1 MKFRTSC
8 VVIRY
13 TPTSQYVWMKS
24 DPQTPMTPAARN
36 VACAAARIA
45 RKAYR
50 LHLLRTGAELAGVDL
65 VWSEGVQFTG
75 LDSPGS
81 DFYNYTVGK
90 HAVRIFDVSE
100 NHPGN
105 FASVDLSDGRT
116 EKGSSVTLKP
126 VPAR

>member
-1 MKFRTSC
+1 MKFTTFAI
-8 VVIRY
+8 VIRY
-13 TPTSQYVWMKS
+13 NATSQYVWAKS

-36 VACAAARIA
+36 IACAAARIA

-50 LHLLRTGAELAGVDL
+50 LHLLRTGAELFDVDL
-65 VWSEGVQFTG
+65 VEAEGVRFTG

-90 HAVRIFDVSE
+90 HAVRIFEVSE

-105 FASVDLSDGRT
+105 FVSVDLCDGRT
-116 EKGSSVTLKP
+116 EKGSTVVLKP
-126 VPAR
+126 VPTR

>member
-1 MKFRTSC
+1 MKFTTFAI
-8 VVIRY
+8 VIRY
-13 TPTSQYVWMKS
+13 NATSQYVWAKS
-24 DPQTPMTPAARN
+24 EPQTPMTPAARN
-36 VACAAARIA
+36 IACAAARIA

-50 LHLLRTGAELAGVDL
+50 LHLLRTGAELVGVDL

-90 HAVRIFDVSE
+90 HTVRIFEVRE

-105 FASVDLSDGRT
+105 FVSVDLCDGRT
-116 EKGSSVTLKP
+116 EKGSTVVLKP
-126 VPAR
+126 VPTH

>member
-1 MKFRTSC
+1 MKFTTSAI
-8 VVIRY
+8 VIRY
-13 TPTSQYVWMKS
+13 NATSQYVWAKS
-24 DPQTPMTPAARN
+24 EPQTPMTPAARN
-36 VACAAARIA
+36 IACAAARIA

-50 LHLLRTGAELAGVDL
+50 LHLLRTGAELVGVDL

-90 HAVRIFDVSE
+90 HSVRIFEVSE

-105 FASVDLSDGRT
+105 FVSVDLCDGRT
-116 EKGSSVTLKP
+116 EKGSTVVLKP
-126 VPAR
+126 VPTR